1 MNIQFLESKVVPLS
15 TGNRPLFMMSNKD
28 SIIDQYFPCLE
39 EPNSNL
45 QRVRPRSSDMPS
57 NKNNKAEGFK
67 ALHKCPS
74 QAKGLVDLLRRPEG
88 PPSSCG
94 NRSPKSSMEVPPP
107 GDYHKMK
114 SEKRNTNRSSASSI
128 PFPPLPDSITR
139 RSSRSIPIASSSL
152 KRTAS
157 ELQLIEDEAM
167 ADYRDFCMYLRIVNG
182 MNERRS
188 WNSSKFPCYYNN
200 DGEIQN
206 IIRTRHNP
214 VKEGPSSYM
223 REGLERHSVNSPLHP
238 PKVVTSS
245 TKVTAAAPTLAAPSL
260 TNNNNIMTPC
270 YNYSTRKTKRVPSIV
285 IQEPTDYMEDNI
297 LVQGMGQD
305 GKCLQPCC
313 SHPNHVD
320 SSGSPHE
327 ENDESEAFFV
337 MDDV

>member
-15 TGNRPLFMMSNKD
+15 TGDRPLFMMSNRD
-28 SIIDQYFPCLE
+28 SIIDQYFTCLE

-57 NKNNKAEGFK
+57 NNHNKAEGFK
-67 ALHKCPS
+67 QLHKCPS

-88 PPSSCG
+88 PSSG
-94 NRSPKSSMEVPPP
+94 TNRSPKSSMEVPSH

-114 SEKRNTNRSSASSI
+114 TEKRNTNRSSSSSI
-128 PFPPLPDSITR
+128 PFPSLPDSMSR
-139 RSSRSIPIASSSL
+139 GRSSRSIPIASSSL

-157 ELQLIEDEAM
+157 EIQLIEDEAM

-188 WNSSKFPCYYNN
+188 WTSSKFPCYYN

-238 PKVVTSS
+238 PKNVTSS
-245 TKVTAAAPTLAAPSL
+245 TKATAAASALAAPSL
-260 TNNNNIMTPC
+260 TDIRTTMTPC
-270 YNYSTRKTKRVPSIV
+270 YNYSNRKPRRTPAIV

-297 LVQGMGQD
+297 LVQGMAQNETR
-305 GKCLQPCC
+305 LQPCC
-313 SHPNHVD
+313 PNASHVD
-320 SSGSPHE
+320 SISPHE
-327 ENDESEAFFV
+327 DNDESEGFFV